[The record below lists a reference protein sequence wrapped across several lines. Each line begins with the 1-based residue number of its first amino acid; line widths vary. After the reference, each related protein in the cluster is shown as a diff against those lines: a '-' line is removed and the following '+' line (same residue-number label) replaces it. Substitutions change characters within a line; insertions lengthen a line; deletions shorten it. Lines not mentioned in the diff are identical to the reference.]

1 MIKKKKTLKGIISIV
16 FAISGMFTLLYLL
29 ATYERQQEL
38 NDRKFI
44 NQDYKITRGIIT
56 KKSVYKSHSILIRVK
71 YYVNWIFH
79 EESARLEKNDKISEG
94 DSITIKYS
102 RTKPE
107 LMMTEFDDEF

>member
-1 MIKKKKTLKGIISIV
+1 MVKKKKTLKEIISIFLV
-16 FAISGMFTLLYLL
+16 IFTMLTLLYLL

-44 NQDYKITRGIIT
+44 NKDYKITRGIIT
-56 KKSVYKSHSILIRVK
+56 KKSVYKGHSISIKVK

-79 EESARLEKNDKISEG
+79 EESVRLGENDKISEG

>member
-1 MIKKKKTLKGIISIV
+1 MKTLKGILSIF
-16 FAISGMFTLLYLL
+16 FAISGMLTVLYLL

-44 NQDYKITRGIIT
+44 NQDYKITRGIVT
-56 KKSVYKSHSILIRVK
+56 KKSTYKGHSISITVQ
-71 YYVNWIFH
+71 YYVNWVFH
-79 EESARLEKNDKISEG
+79 EESARLKKNDEISEG

-102 RTKPE
+102 RIKPE